1 MVRGRPSTVGTVL
14 IVLTLVLAGC
24 GGGLSLSEYSEQTER
39 LVHTMNQGLD
49 DAHRV
54 LNSSAETVE
63 TIQAHL
69 SRRAELRREFVEA
82 FRALEP
88 PASIAD
94 FHAFALDLTTR
105 LAAAE
110 AALAEKAASL
120 ETMDEM
126 ADLAQSAEVRAFE
139 EIDAESIAMCR
150 AAQAR
155 IDATSSAEALAGMPW
170 IPPEMQEVVIVA
182 FRCTAEERG
191 LLP

>member
-1 MVRGRPSTVGTVL
+1 MVRGRTSTVGTML
-14 IVLTLVLAGC
+14 IVMSLVLAGC
-24 GGGLSLSEYSEQTER
+24 GGQLSLSEYSEQTER
-39 LVHTMNQGLD
+39 LVHTMNEGLD

-63 TIQAHL
+63 TIQVHL
-69 SRRAELRREFVEA
+69 SRRAELRRDFVEE
-82 FRALEP
+82 FRVLEP
-88 PASIAD
+88 PDSIAD

-120 ETMDEM
+120 ETMDQME
-126 ADLAQSAEVRAFE
+126 ALSRSAEASAFE

-150 AAQAR
+150 AAQVR
-155 IDATSSAEALAGMPW
+155 LDATSSAEALAGMLW